1 MRRVFNDRVILWL
14 LSLMSFTI
22 MFSIIIGTILLAISY
37 MTSYIYWDVIVP
49 DGRFN
54 IPVSIIMMMY
64 QITSNVIG
72 ILLVLMI
79 LYLVSGLVYFRY
91 KG

>member
-1 MRRVFNDRVILWL
+1 
-14 LSLMSFTI
+14 
-22 MFSIIIGTILLAISY
+22 
-37 MTSYIYWDVIVP
+37 MTSYIYSGVIVP

-91 KG
+91 KDTRTFVSLCELFGGGTLSKLAETSPHHFNF

>member
-1 MRRVFNDRVILWL
+1 
-14 LSLMSFTI
+14 
-22 MFSIIIGTILLAISY
+22 MFSIILGTILLAVSY
-37 MTSYIYWDVIVP
+37 MTSYIYSGVIVP